1 MTITYMKDYVLIL
14 GKGNQQGPESF
25 RRTGVKSA
33 CGWKG
38 RPYTAMLQRNKMGIT
53 TLGFVS
59 RSLSFITIQSSCLYV
74 GKRKRSLYRSGVK
87 KKNV

>member
-1 MTITYMKDYVLIL
+1 MKDCVLIL

-38 RPYTAMLQRNKMGIT
+38 RLHTALLQEKDGDSNLLSGI
-53 TLGFVS
+53 S
-59 RSLSFITIQSSCLYV
+59 V
-74 GKRKRSLYRSGVK
+74 GTCK
-87 KKNV
+87 